1 MALLELKD
9 VCAGYG
15 ENMIL
20 KHYDIAI
27 EEGKLVSLLGPSGC
41 GKTTTLRLIAGFSEP
56 KSGQVLFNGRDIT
69 RTPPNKRNFGFVF
82 QSYALFPHMTIF
94 DNVAYGLKMRGVGK
108 DEMAERVEKMLATVD
123 LEGLG
128 GRYPRELSG
137 GQRQRVALARALVIR
152 PDLLLM
158 DEPLSNLDAKLRVKM
173 RVEIRRIQQE
183 LGITT
188 IYVTHDQEECFA
200 ISDEVA
206 IMNNGAIEQMGT
218 PQEIYSHPQT
228 EFVMNFV
235 GFDNRIELARE
246 QDGWKAADG
255 TLFRAQEQLE
265 APRALG
271 YLRSDDVEVL
281 PAGTAAENA
290 VSGRIDVKTY
300 LGRRYQYNIS
310 TAVGTLVARVEDGSF
325 AVGDAATV
333 VLPKERMALIRPEA
347 PEAQPA
353 GSR

>member
-1 MALLELKD
+1 MTLLELKD
-9 VCAGYG
+9 VTAGYG
-15 ENMIL
+15 DNMIL
-20 KHYDIAI
+20 KHYNIAI
-27 EEGKLVSLLGPSGC
+27 DKGRLVSLLGPSGC

-56 KSGQVLFNGRDIT
+56 RSGEVLVDGKDIT

-108 DEMAERVEKMLATVD
+108 AEIAKRVPEMLETVD
-123 LEGLG
+123 LEGLEK
-128 GRYPRELSG
+128 RYPRELSG
-137 GQRQRVALARALVIR
+137 GQRQRVALARALVIK

-206 IMNNGAIEQMGT
+206 IMNNGVIEQMDD
-218 PQEIYSHPQT
+218 PQRIYQHPKT

-235 GFDNRIELARE
+235 GFDNRIELVRE
-246 QDGWKAADG
+246 DGSWRAKDG
-255 TLFRAQEQLE
+255 TKIE
-265 APRALG
+265 AAEPLDAPEALA
-271 YLRSDDVEVL
+271 YLRSDDVEL
-281 PAGTAAENA
+281 ASWGTQAKNS
-290 VSGRIDVKTY
+290 VPGTIDVKTY
-300 LGRRYQYNIS
+300 LGRRYQYNI
-310 TAVGTLVARVEDGSF
+310 TTPLGTLVARVEDGSGK
-325 AVGDAATV
+325 VGDKVAL
-333 VLPKERMALIRPEA
+333 VLPSERMALIRKP
-347 PEAQPA
+347 QH
-353 GSR
+353 

>member
-9 VCAGYG
+9 VTAGYG
-15 ENMIL
+15 DNMIL
-20 KHYDIAI
+20 KHYNIAI
-27 EEGKLVSLLGPSGC
+27 EKGKLVSLLGPSGC

-56 KSGQVLFNGRDIT
+56 RSGEVLFDGKDIT
-69 RTPPNKRNFGFVF
+69 RIPPNKRNFGFVF

-108 DEMAERVEKMLATVD
+108 AEIAERVPEMLKTVD
-123 LEGLG
+123 LEGLEK
-128 GRYPRELSG
+128 RYPCELSG
-137 GQRQRVALARALVIR
+137 GQRQRVALARALVIK

-206 IMNNGAIEQMGT
+206 IMNNGVIEQMDD
-218 PQEIYSHPQT
+218 PQRIYQHPKT

-235 GFDNRIELARE
+235 GFDNRIELVR
-246 QDGWKAADG
+246 
-255 TLFRAQEQLE
+255 
-265 APRALG
+265 
-271 YLRSDDVEVL
+271 
-281 PAGTAAENA
+281 
-290 VSGRIDVKTY
+290 
-300 LGRRYQYNIS
+300 
-310 TAVGTLVARVEDGSF
+310 EDGSWS
-325 AVGDAATV
+325 A
-333 VLPKERMALIRPEA
+333 
-347 PEAQPA
+347 
-353 GSR
+353 

>member
-9 VCAGYG
+9 VTAGYG
-15 ENMIL
+15 DNMIL
-20 KHYDIAI
+20 KHYNIAI
-27 EEGKLVSLLGPSGC
+27 EKGKLVSLLGPSGC

-56 KSGQVLFNGRDIT
+56 RSGEVLFDGKEIT
-69 RTPPNKRNFGFVF
+69 RIPPNKRNFGFVF

-108 DEMAERVEKMLATVD
+108 AEIAERVPEMLKTVD
-123 LEGLG
+123 LEGLEK
-128 GRYPRELSG
+128 RYPRELSG
-137 GQRQRVALARALVIR
+137 GQRQRVALARALVIK

-206 IMNNGAIEQMGT
+206 IMNNGVIEQMDD
-218 PQEIYSHPQT
+218 PQRIYQHPKT

-235 GFDNRIELARE
+235 GFDNRIELVRE
-246 QDGWKAADG
+246 DGFWRAEDG
-255 TLFRAQEQLE
+255 TKIE
-265 APRALG
+265 AAEPLDAPEALA
-271 YLRSDDVEVL
+271 YLRSDDVELASWDTQAKNSV
-281 PAGTAAENA
+281 PGT
-290 VSGRIDVKTY
+290 IDVKTY
-300 LGRRYQYNIS
+300 LGRRYQYNI
-310 TAVGTLVARVEDGSF
+310 TTPLGTLVARVEDGSGK
-325 AVGDAATV
+325 VGDKVAL
-333 VLPKERMALIRPEA
+333 VLPPERMALIRKP
-347 PEAQPA
+347 QH
-353 GSR
+353 